1 MELELQP
8 LIDFIQSFPQWFQM
22 MITLFVVLGGGL
34 VILAKTMIAAAKAGL
49 FDILM
54 PPKKKGKK

>member
-8 LIDFIQSFPQWFQM
+8 LIDFIQTFPQWFQM
-22 MITLFVVLGGGL
+22 VMTIIVILGGGL
-34 VILAKTMIAAAKAGL
+34 VVLIKTMISAAKAGL
-49 FDILM
+49 FEILM